1 MEGKR
6 RLDSSHAGKRFAAAS
21 GIFLSFVVA
30 FEIVIMIGPFAVF
43 FYAAFNPFLLT
54 LN

>member
-1 MEGKR
+1 MEEKR
-6 RLDSSHAGKRFAAAS
+6 ASDSSHAGRRLAWAS
-21 GIFLSFVVA
+21 GIFLSFIVA